1 MPTNS
6 LAEPATITIAG
17 TKTCRVIRHGE
28 NPDPSLPLGRGKR
41 ARRNGRRSQV
51 CRRTAPTATST
62 RFQKRA
68 RRQVPSRADSTW
80 ISKVDPVSWTGPRWN

>member
-6 LAEPATITIAG
+6 LAEPAAITIAG

-28 NPDPSLPLGRGKR
+28 NPAPSLPLGRGNR

-62 RFQKRA
+62 KL
-68 RRQVPSRADSTW
+68 
-80 ISKVDPVSWTGPRWN
+80 IPR